1 MDTLVSTGQASK
13 MLGVPTYKITYAHA
27 TGKVR
32 EPSRIFGKRAYR
44 KSDLSALAE
53 HFKVQLIE
61 PTSRESAKE
70 TNGRT

>member
-32 EPSRIFGKRAYR
+32 EPGRVFGKRAYR
-44 KSDLSALAE
+44 TSDLSALAE
-53 HFKVQLIE
+53 HFKVQLLE
-61 PTSRESAKE
+61 PSISVGK
-70 TNGRT
+70 GGQ